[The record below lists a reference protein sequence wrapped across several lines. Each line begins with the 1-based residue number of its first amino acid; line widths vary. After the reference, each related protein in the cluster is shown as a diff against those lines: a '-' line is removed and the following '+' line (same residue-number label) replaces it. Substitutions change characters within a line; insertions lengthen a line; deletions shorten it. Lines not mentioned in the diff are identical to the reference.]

1 MVRAAKVISE
11 EVIITSIYG
20 GSVSVLSDVSFQH
33 DLGSGDT
40 PASDFADFLA
50 QPESLVNIFTST
62 TLAPFAASVNPFT
75 ALPTNITPAPSS
87 PGDSIAMPSTST
99 TPTSSPVTPQLPPF
113 PHSLG
118 SLGPAPPGPP
128 HLPPPPMLLVADL
141 DDDTYEPPLD
151 ATPPVITLNGAVQI
165 ELRQLDS
172 YVDAGATAYDA
183 DTGLFVSVTVR
194 GLEELEECLAD
205 TTCNTTDSTRG
216 PFLIVY
222 AAEDASGNQAAAVV
236 RQVEVATFC
245 PPPAYL
251 CEDAVGRECATCET
265 VEDSDTGEA
274 REFCVCLGYNIDAA
288 PTVKVEAYKSPADLL
303 PPVLTLHGEAP
314 LGITSSG
321 TVVMLHTVLEGEVW
335 SDPGVDAWDETDGN
349 LSQVVTSFG
358 GGAVDTSLARPDPF
372 VITYSVSDAAENA
385 AVEVQRRVHVINPCA
400 GGAEAEETGEAEYIC
415 HYDESTKEVVCS
427 ENGLC
432 SSLQLSAEEE
442 ETAPVPEPPALQ
454 RFGPRTI
461 SISEGDA
468 LYTVCPAD
476 GEEIGQI
483 CDPGVSAIDAL
494 DGDISAHTLACSPDG
509 LTIRLAVRGVS
520 GCGVDTSVPGLYPV
534 TFSVTNSA
542 GLTASDFRNVT
553 VTPGCSTGETLCRLG
568 HTCSIDGVCLDD
580 LSQPQEEEAEE
591 EPPPTISL
599 LSTGSVSGGYVEVR
613 QHQGY
618 IACTAEALAADPEA
632 LCEPGVV
639 AYDASQREVTS
650 QVIVCPPESCLGR
663 TRCAGHEWVRKGIQ
677 GCLNTS
683 AEVGTIFEIKFE
695 VFDSWMPAQ
704 SAGVTRYVSIIQP
717 CELGEELCDDLTCSD
732 VPCETRDSWSTAPAD
747 TTPPVITLLQPS
759 PVQLTYGNAS
769 AAAELRPC
777 EQSPS
782 VDADPPCVATAQDDQ
797 SGDVSATLVVTQDH
811 ACSSCSTAGCLLE
824 RVHLCLSGTYG
835 YLFEAEDE
843 AGNRGI
849 ARLLVTVV
857 EAAELDAGVIL
868 SADTSVIAEAEAQAA
883 LLLNSSSPE
892 ARAFAQGMAELLNTA
907 STTAG
912 EPLTASDIRITRVI
926 VQTAGALLDEEQ
938 PSAELSLVVSFTTR
952 VAVAGVAGEA
962 VRRRLLKDD
971 NGSALTSRTDDMAEI
986 YAAAAQDGRMTAS
999 LDEAAVMATISLG
1012 NVLGLVGPVE
1022 STPLS
1027 PEVDVAGAWAVS
1039 IEAEILGLQAQ
1050 GSQLSTATQRIRDT
1064 LTNAGGDPDVWRA
1077 HLLEVWFKAQQG
1089 DFERLDSLLASIE
1102 ELKVKYTLSFMRAQL
1117 VQANQID
1124 AQIALQEAVGSIQ
1137 NIAEASQERAAAVS
1151 LKPAHFRTPG
1161 YTSHPSTPRSAL
1173 RATPLLPKL
1182 R

>member
-1 MVRAAKVISE
+1 
-11 EVIITSIYG
+11 
-20 GSVSVLSDVSFQH
+20 
-33 DLGSGDT
+33 
-40 PASDFADFLA
+40 
-50 QPESLVNIFTST
+50 
-62 TLAPFAASVNPFT
+62 
-75 ALPTNITPAPSS
+75 
-87 PGDSIAMPSTST
+87 
-99 TPTSSPVTPQLPPF
+99 
-113 PHSLG
+113 
-118 SLGPAPPGPP
+118 
-128 HLPPPPMLLVADL
+128 MLLVADL

-476 GEEIGQI
+476 GEEIGQ
-483 CDPGVSAIDAL
+483 
-494 DGDISAHTLACSPDG
+494 
-509 LTIRLAVRGVS
+509 
-520 GCGVDTSVPGLYPV
+520 
-534 TFSVTNSA
+534 
-542 GLTASDFRNVT
+542 
-553 VTPGCSTGETLCRLG
+553 
-568 HTCSIDGVCLDD
+568 
-580 LSQPQEEEAEE
+580 
-591 EPPPTISL
+591 
-599 LSTGSVSGGYVEVR
+599 
-613 QHQGY
+613 
-618 IACTAEALAADPEA
+618 
-632 LCEPGVV
+632 
-639 AYDASQREVTS
+639 
-650 QVIVCPPESCLGR
+650 
-663 TRCAGHEWVRKGIQ
+663 
-677 GCLNTS
+677 
-683 AEVGTIFEIKFE
+683 
-695 VFDSWMPAQ
+695 
-704 SAGVTRYVSIIQP
+704 

-1137 NIAEASQERAAAVS
+1137 NIAEASQE
-1151 LKPAHFRTPG
+1151 
-1161 YTSHPSTPRSAL
+1161 
-1173 RATPLLPKL
+1173 
-1182 R
+1182 